1 MKVEVG
7 RKDTGKSYSL
17 IEKAVNT
24 NGQIVVYTYN
34 DMRVYESMALQLGV
48 KIRKPILLKDFYT
61 LKNTQDTVFLFDL
74 STMFEAVHRN
84 SVISVNTTEVKI
96 LKHDLSTGKFSSETI
111 IT

>member
-7 RKDTGKSYSL
+7 RKATGKSYSL

-74 STMFEAVHRN
+74 STMFGSIHRN
-84 SVISVNTTEVKI
+84 SIISVETNEVKV
-96 LKHDLSTGKFSSETI
+96 LKRDEKTNKFSSETVL
-111 IT
+111 T

>member
-7 RKDTGKSYSL
+7 RKATGKSYSL
-17 IEKAVNT
+17 IEKAVST

-34 DMRVYESMALQLGV
+34 DMRVYESKALQLGV

-74 STMFEAVHRN
+74 STMFESIHRN
-84 SVISVNTTEVKI
+84 SIISVETNEVKI
-96 LKHDLSTGKFSSETI
+96 LKRDEKTNKFSSETVL
-111 IT
+111 T

>member
-7 RKDTGKSYSL
+7 RKATGKSYSL

-34 DMRVYESMALQLGV
+34 DMRFYEFMALQLGV

-61 LKNTQDTVFLFDL
+61 LKNTQDTVFLFDF
-74 STMFEAVHRN
+74 STMFESIHRN
-84 SVISVNTTEVKI
+84 SIISVETNEVKV
-96 LKHDLSTGKFSSETI
+96 LKRDEKTNKFSSETVL
-111 IT
+111 T